1 MSRTFVVVEINLP
14 KDKINLPKDKINLP
28 KDKIN
33 LPKDKINLPKDKINL
48 PKDKINLPKDKINL
62 PVVIRYLHWPHIEVY
77 GESVILAAS
86 PFICQSVC
94 QLAMLLCMFTE
105 GYCKLYGWCQCK

>member
-1 MSRTFVVVEINLP
+1 MSRTFVVVE
-14 KDKINLPKDKINLP
+14 
-28 KDKIN
+28 IN

-77 GESVILAAS
+77 GESFWLPVPSFVSRFVSWPCFCACSLRGIAS
-86 PFICQSVC
+86 CMVGVSVS
-94 QLAMLLCMFTE
+94 
-105 GYCKLYGWCQCK
+105 KVDNK